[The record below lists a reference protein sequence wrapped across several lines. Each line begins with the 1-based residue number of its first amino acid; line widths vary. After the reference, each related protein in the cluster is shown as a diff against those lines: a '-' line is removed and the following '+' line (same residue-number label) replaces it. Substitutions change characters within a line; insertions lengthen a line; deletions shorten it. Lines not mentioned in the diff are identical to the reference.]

1 MAGTSVRALTYAAA
15 QTARV
20 AFYGAHY
27 LAARVIAREMFSQI
41 EPPAHPLPS
50 LTATLAAMRDL
61 FVQDWK
67 NVEAGLY
74 PAPLDIVSEVRRA
87 SVSARFLADAP
98 RVVARQK
105 RSAHDEVRERANGL
119 PRYYQQNFHFQTD
132 GYLSDHSARLYDFQV
147 ESLFAGTADA
157 MRRRAYVPIAKYL
170 DATNAKRPILLDI
183 GAGTGGFLSF
193 VKSLRPEL
201 EAVALDLSEPYLARA
216 KRELA
221 RHKNV
226 TFIAAP
232 AEAMPLPN
240 ANVDVAVSIFLYHE
254 LPPNVR
260 EAVAKETARIL
271 KPGGIFVLAETV
283 QYGDVPEFDGLIDVF
298 PSLMHEPYYSSYAK
312 TDLDA
317 LFAGAGLKRIATDI
331 AYLTKIAVFER
342 LPNDRQSNAKSVN
355 GGTQT

>member
-1 MAGTSVRALTYAAA
+1 MVVASARALTYAAA

-27 LAARVIAREMFSQI
+27 LAARVIAREMFSRI
-41 EPPAHPLPS
+41 ERPAHPLPS
-50 LTATLAAMRDL
+50 LAATLAAIRDL

-74 PAPLDIVSEVRRA
+74 PAPLDIVSELRRA
-87 SVSARFLADAP
+87 SMSARFLADAP

-105 RSAHDEVRERANGL
+105 RSAHDEVRERANNL
-119 PRYYQQNFHFQTD
+119 PGYYQQNFHFQTD
-132 GYLSDHSARLYDFQV
+132 GYLSDNSARLYDFQV

-157 MRRRAYVPIAKYL
+157 MRRRAYVPIAQYL
-170 DATNAKRPILLDI
+170 DATNPKRPVLLDI

-193 VKSLRPEL
+193 VKSVRPDL
-201 EAVALDLSEPYLARA
+201 KAIALDLSEPYLARA
-216 KRELA
+216 KAGLA
-221 RHKNV
+221 KHTDV

-240 ANVDVAVSIFLYHE
+240 ASVDVAVSIFLFHE

-260 EAVAKETARIL
+260 EAVAKEMARVL
-271 KPGGIFVLAETV
+271 RPGGIFVLAETV
-283 QYGDVPEFDGLIDVF
+283 QYGDMPEFDGLIEVF

-312 TDLDA
+312 ADLDA
-317 LFAGAGLKRIATDI
+317 LFAASGLKRMTTDI
-331 AYLTKIAVFER
+331 AYLTKIAVFEK
-342 LPNDRQSNAKSVN
+342 PKAKRKR
-355 GGTQT
+355 G